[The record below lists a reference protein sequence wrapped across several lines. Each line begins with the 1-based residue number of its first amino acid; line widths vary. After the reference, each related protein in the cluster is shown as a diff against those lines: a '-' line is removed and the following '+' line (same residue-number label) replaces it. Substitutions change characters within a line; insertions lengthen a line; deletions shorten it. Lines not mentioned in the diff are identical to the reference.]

1 MSVDR
6 VYVLALRSSKEDCGQ
21 RVRAG
26 VEIRKMYNCYI
37 TALRSLKGELQTC
50 WHLNHKR
57 TIFKE

>member
-1 MSVDR
+1 MDR
-6 VYVLALRSSKEDCGQ
+6 VCVPALRSTEDDCGH

-37 TALRSLKGELQTC
+37 TALRSLKGDLQTC